1 MLITG
6 VSRGLGRALAIEF
19 AKRGHTVAGCAR
31 NAENLAELEKL
42 LSEDGTATEKK
53 HLFHQVDVVY
63 ARIVISSHL
72 IRIKE
77 SSLKFL
83 VISPATLLSPS

>member
-42 LSEDGTATEKK
+42 LSEDGTTKK

-63 ARIVISSHL
+63 ARTIISSHL
-72 IRIKE
+72 IRVKKN
-77 SSLKFL
+77 SLIFW
-83 VISPATLLSPS
+83 

>member
-42 LSEDGTATEKK
+42 LFEDGAQTTGKK

-63 ARIVISSHL
+63 ARTIISSHL
-72 IRIKE
+72 IRVKKN
-77 SSLKFL
+77 SLIFW
-83 VISPATLLSPS
+83 